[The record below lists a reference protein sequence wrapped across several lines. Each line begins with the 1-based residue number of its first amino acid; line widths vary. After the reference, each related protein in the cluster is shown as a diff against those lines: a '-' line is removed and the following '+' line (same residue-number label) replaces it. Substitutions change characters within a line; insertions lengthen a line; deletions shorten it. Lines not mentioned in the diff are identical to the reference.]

1 MNKEEYLKKKQEEI
15 DKLLEDIEKGVKDVF
30 KSDKFKEF
38 LDTMSKFSSYSI
50 SNCVL
55 IQMQRPDATL
65 IAGYRKW
72 QKDFERQVQKGEKA
86 IIIIAPIIK
95 TKKENVLDEQGNKLK
110 DSNGNEILKDTNYL
124 DGYKKTNVFDVSQT
138 KGKELPQIAIDLT
151 TNFENE
157 KIYDNYMNAIKAVS
171 SVPIRFDN
179 IIEPNCKGYFSLDK
193 QEIVIKEGLSN
204 HQSIKTAIHEL
215 AHSILHNETNDL
227 TRDIK
232 EVQAESV
239 AYVVS
244 KNLGIDTSS
253 YSFEYIASWSNL
265 MEAKELKE
273 TLSSIKSISMELTDK
288 IKSNIIKEN
297 IIEQNLELDLF
308 KNESLEEDFYELER

>member
-1 MNKEEYLKKKQEEI
+1 M
-15 DKLLEDIEKGVKDVF
+15 
-30 KSDKFKEF
+30 
-38 LDTMSKFSSYSI
+38 
-50 SNCVL
+50 
-55 IQMQRPDATL
+55 
-65 IAGYRKW
+65 
-72 QKDFERQVQKGEKA
+72 
-86 IIIIAPIIK
+86 
-95 TKKENVLDEQGNKLK
+95 
-110 DSNGNEILKDTNYL
+110 
-124 DGYKKTNVFDVSQT
+124 
-138 KGKELPQIAIDLT
+138 
-151 TNFENE
+151 
-157 KIYDNYMNAIKAVS
+157 
-171 SVPIRFDN
+171 
-179 IIEPNCKGYFSLDK
+179 
-193 QEIVIKEGLSN
+193 
-204 HQSIKTAIHEL
+204 
-215 AHSILHNETNDL
+215 HNETNDL